1 MIIPSLRGAF
11 ISFTWV
17 MMGTV
22 ALVLLIACANLAGL
36 LLARATE
43 RRKEIAIRLALGAGR
58 GRLIRQ
64 LLTESVILSV
74 LGGIGGVFLA
84 FWLIDL
90 SLAFRPPI
98 NFPLTIHLT
107 LDFRVLAFSFAVS
120 LITGIIFGLAPA
132 LQSTKADLVPAL
144 KDEASVAGYRRSYLR
159 SSLLV
164 AQIALSLVL
173 LVAAGLVIRALQQVR
188 ALDPGFDPRNGVM
201 MSIDLGLQGYDQAHG
216 ANFQRQM
223 IERVRALPGVSGAT
237 LANFI
242 PLSANYSSTD
252 VYLEGAEPKRGANAP
267 SAMYASIDVD
277 YFATMGIPLLAGRDF
292 TAQDK
297 PDSTL
302 AVIVNEAFV
311 RRLMPTAKSLDEAI
325 GKRFSSRIG
334 GRMWQIV
341 GIAKDGKYF
350 SIGEAYQPFAYFAL
364 RQEYEPWT
372 TLLVRATGDSN
383 AVLTA
388 VRNVV
393 QGMDASM
400 PIFDVKT
407 FEEHMGLSLFPAR
420 VAAGF
425 LGAFGLVAL
434 LLAAIGIYG
443 VTSYGVAQR
452 TREIGIRIALGA
464 SRKDVI
470 LMIVRH
476 GMVLASIGIG
486 IGIVG
491 AVALTRLMEAVLYGI
506 SATDFVTF
514 ASVSLILAGVVFAAG
529 YLPARR
535 AARVDPMRA
544 LRYE

>member
-1 MIIPSLRGAF
+1 
-11 ISFTWV
+11 
-17 MMGTV
+17 
-22 ALVLLIACANLAGL
+22 
-36 LLARATE
+36 
-43 RRKEIAIRLALGAGR
+43 
-58 GRLIRQ
+58 
-64 LLTESVILSV
+64 
-74 LGGIGGVFLA
+74 
-84 FWLIDL
+84 
-90 SLAFRPPI
+90 
-98 NFPLTIHLT
+98 
-107 LDFRVLAFSFAVS
+107 
-120 LITGIIFGLAPA
+120 
-132 LQSTKADLVPAL
+132 
-144 KDEASVAGYRRSYLR
+144 
-159 SSLLV
+159 
-164 AQIALSLVL
+164 
-173 LVAAGLVIRALQQVR
+173 LVIRALQQVR

-201 MSIDLGLQGYDQAHG
+201 MSIDLGLQGYDQTRG
-216 ANFQRQM
+216 ANFQRQ
-223 IERVRALPGVSGAT
+223 IVERVRALPGVSGAT
-237 LANFI
+237 LANYV
-242 PLSANYSSTD
+242 PLSVNYSSTD
-252 VYLEGAEPKRGANAP
+252 IYLEGEELKRGANAP

-292 TAQDK
+292 TVQDK

-302 AVIVNEAFV
+302 AVIVNETFV
-311 RRLMPTAKSLDEAI
+311 RRLLPAAKSLDEAV
-325 GKRFSSRIG
+325 GKRFSSQIG
-334 GRMWQIV
+334 GRKWQIV

-350 SIGEAYQPFAYFAL
+350 SIGEAYQPFVYFAL
-364 RQEYEPWT
+364 RQEYESST

-388 VRNVV
+388 VRNAV
-393 QGMDASM
+393 QEMDASL

-407 FEEHMGLSLFPAR
+407 FEEHLGLSLFPAR

-464 SRKDVI
+464 ARKDVI

-476 GMVLASIGIG
+476 GMVLTGIGIG

-491 AVALTRLMEAVLYGI
+491 AIALTRLMEAVLYGI

-514 ASVSLILAGVVFAAG
+514 TSVSLILAGVVFVAG